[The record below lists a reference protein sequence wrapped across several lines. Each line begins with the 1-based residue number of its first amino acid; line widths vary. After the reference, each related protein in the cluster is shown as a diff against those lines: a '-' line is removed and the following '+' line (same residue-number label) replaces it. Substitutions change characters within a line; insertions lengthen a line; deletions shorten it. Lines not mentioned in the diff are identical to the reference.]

1 MLSSRLGSIRA
12 LSSLGIRTQV
22 LNFPIQA
29 NVNNVDALYQEVY
42 ILNKETLSIKKRQ
55 PRLYKEKTDA

>member
-42 ILNKETLSIKKRQ
+42 ILNKETLSIKIASASPVQR
-55 PRLYKEKTDA
+55 ED